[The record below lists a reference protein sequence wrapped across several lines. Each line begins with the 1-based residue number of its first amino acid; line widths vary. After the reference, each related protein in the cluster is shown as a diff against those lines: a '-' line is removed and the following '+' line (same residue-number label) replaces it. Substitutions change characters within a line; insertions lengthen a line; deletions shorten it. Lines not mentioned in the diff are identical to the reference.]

1 MEDLTGTARAAELT
15 APAAGP
21 ETPTYRRADELE
33 AFLPMLDAAPK
44 DVGALR
50 LVVRR
55 PSVGAREVLER
66 GELDLAV
73 GLVGDT
79 WLERGSSRRADG
91 SANPDAQLNVMS
103 HRMVEFLASGPARE
117 PLAGDQ
123 LYLDL
128 DLSYDNLPAG
138 SLLTFGDVG
147 AGGAVI
153 VVTEEPHTGCAK
165 FVSRFG
171 PEAMRFVNGP
181 LGRPRRLRGLCARV
195 VVSGFVHP
203 GDTVVV
209 TRPASS
215 DGAPV

>member
-1 MEDLTGTARAAELT
+1 MTTAAMVADPE
-15 APAAGP
+15 PA
-21 ETPTYRRADELE
+21 TYRSIEELR
-33 AFLPMLDAAPK
+33 AFLATVDAAPK
-44 DVGALR
+44 DVGVLR

-55 PSVGAREVLER
+55 PSVGAREVLDR
-66 GELDLAV
+66 GELNLQV

-165 FVSRFG
+165 FVARFG

-195 VVSGFVHP
+195 VVPGFVHP
-203 GDTVVV
+203 GDPVVV
-209 TRPASS
+209 TRPAVSV
-215 DGAPV
+215 GRG